1 MAYTNYYPATY
12 QSPAY
17 QPQYYQQPQ
26 YQPMQSVISQPQ
38 ANVPQTANYAPQS
51 VPAQTAQASII
62 WISGG
67 EKAAAMYPVAPNAAV
82 ALWDQDSPVV
92 YFKQAD
98 ASGKPS
104 MKVYDLVERQETP
117 REASSA
123 TGGKTVE
130 YATKS
135 DLSTIVGVVQTYD
148 EAIKSLRGELDKM
161 SGDLYGLL
169 GKKKAVA
176 KKTEE
181 VDE

>member
-38 ANVPQTANYAPQS
+38 TSVPQTANYAPQS
-51 VPAQTAQASII
+51 VPTQTAQASII

-82 ALWDQDSPVV
+82 ALWDQDNPVV

-104 MKVYDLVERQETP
+104 MKIYDLVERQETP
-117 REASSA
+117 REAPTDS
-123 TGGKTVE
+123 TGRAVE

-135 DLSTIVGVVQTYD
+135 DLSTIVGVVKSYD

-161 SGDLYGLL
+161 NGDLYGLI

-181 VDE
+181 ADE